1 MAMFTRKVT
10 EQPVLL
16 QVELG
21 KSPIVIERP
30 RPMAA
35 TPYWV
40 AVSVTAAA
48 KERIEELQS
57 LFSDTET
64 AVQQTVSS
72 LLEAVRTKQMKN
84 FAGFGETQL
93 AKCGNVPH
101 DVRILFQ
108 YSESQLVI
116 VDVRR
121 PDQPALFGY

>member
-1 MAMFTRKVT
+1 MFTRKGA

-16 QVELG
+16 QVESG
-21 KSPIVIERP
+21 KNSLIIEKP
-30 RPMAA
+30 KPMSAS
-35 TPYWV
+35 PYWV

-48 KERIEELQS
+48 KERIEELQE

-72 LLEAVRTKQMKN
+72 LLEAIRTKQMKN

-93 AKCGNVPH
+93 VKCGNVPH

-108 YSESQLVI
+108 YSESQIVI